1 MQVVLGLKLVSER
14 LGPGQ
19 RVAEVGLQLAADGRV
34 AGLRG
39 RDVGADFV
47 VGVAEGPG
55 REEVEDF
62 GVGED
67 GGLGVEDLVGC

>member
-1 MQVVLGLKLVSER
+1 M
-14 LGPGQ
+14 
-19 RVAEVGLQLAADGRV
+19 

-39 RDVGADFV
+39 RNVGPDFA

-67 GGLGVEDLVGC
+67 GGLGVEDLIWLLGGAEENCSGSSFGKSK